1 MCMLKIKLWV
11 TKKDVT
17 LAQMKTGRLQASF
30 YKTQYMPFTATTY
43 MYLVIIIL
51 NNNYDIH

>member
-1 MCMLKIKLWV
+1 MCMFKIKLWV